1 MLEKVNSMNRF
12 IIIFLL
18 LIPAFLPGC
27 ATQKPSFDWSAFEAA
42 SPRSILVL
50 PVLNNTVDVDAPL
63 YALSTISVPLGEI
76 GYYVFPVNT
85 VKTVLEQEGLYEGE
99 AIKALGSATLAEWF
113 GADSILY
120 VEINKWDAQYALI
133 STTVSV
139 SIHYNLQ
146 DKYGNEIWD
155 EMVTMKYTPQNSSSG
170 NPLADL
176 IGAAITAGITRAAP
190 NYIPLMNQANQAAFI
205 TGPKALPPGPYAS
218 QPEG

>member
-12 IIIFLL
+12 IIIYLL
-18 LIPAFLPGC
+18 LIATFLPGC

-155 EMVTMKYTPQNSSSG
+155 EMVTMKYTPQSSSSG

-205 TGPKALPPGPYAS
+205 TGPKALPLGPYAS
-218 QPEG
+218 QP

>member
-1 MLEKVNSMNRF
+1 MREKVNSMNRF
-12 IIIFLL
+12 IIVYFLL
-18 LIPAFLPGC
+18 IAAFLPGC
-27 ATQKPSFDWSAFEAA
+27 ATQKPGFDWSAFEAA

-99 AIKALGSATLAEWF
+99 SIKALGSATLAEWF

-155 EMVTMKYTPQNSSSG
+155 EMVTMKYTPQNTSSG
-170 NPLADL
+170 NLLADL

>member
-1 MLEKVNSMNRF
+1 MLDKVNSMNRF
-12 IIIFLL
+12 NIIYLL
-18 LIPAFLPGC
+18 LFVAILPGC

-63 YALSTISVPLGEI
+63 YALSTISIPLGEI

-99 AIKALGSATLAEWF
+99 AIKAIGSTTLAEWF

-155 EMVTMKYTPQNSSSG
+155 EMVTMKYTPQNASSG

-205 TGPKALPPGPYAS
+205 TGSKALPPGPYAA